1 MVAKNEGVK
10 TTANVLKGMDAIE
23 RFSGFNRVI
32 LMRIKKEFPVM
43 PMNKRGGIY
52 MADPERLSRFLRD
65 YAAGDT
71 AGYMDSNVKGEIDAS
86 SR

>member
-1 MVAKNEGVK
+1 MVAKNEGV
-10 TTANVLKGMDAIE
+10 TAIANVLKGMDAIE

-65 YAAGDT
+65 YAAGYT
-71 AGYMDSNVKGEIDAS
+71 AGYVDSKANGEAGAS

>member
-32 LMRIKKEFPVM
+32 LMRMKKEFPVM

-52 MADPERLSRFLRD
+52 MADPERLSQFLKD

-71 AGYMDSNVKGEIDAS
+71 AGYVDSNANEEVNTS